1 MKKISIF
8 LMLMAFFA
16 PLAANA
22 QTEIE
27 IGTGGTT
34 TSNLPVY
41 ALYENSYSQQLFTA
55 EEIGMAGSI
64 TSISFFPTTASSYD
78 RVVDIYML
86 NVSRTAFASNTE
98 WEAVTASDL
107 VVANATIPT
116 SITNDWVTI
125 ELSTPFDYDGTSTL
139 LVAVNDHTG
148 SWNGKSFSADANM
161 TGKGI
166 YIYQDGTAY
175 DPTTITSGGYV
186 LNVRNNIKLEITAG
200 SGPTCDRPAT
210 LVVSDVTSYG
220 ATCTWE
226 SNVGN
231 YTFEYKN
238 AADSD
243 WTVVPNLTA
252 TTYTLSSLEPMTTY
266 NTRVKAICDAG
277 LESGYRTANFT
288 TKEVCP
294 DGKICI
300 GEGTATNN
308 YLPANNYYKYSLT
321 QQIYTADEIGEAGA
335 ILSIDFFK
343 ASTTAMAV
351 DLDIY
356 MVSTDKDEFS
366 GVADFVP
373 VTASD
378 LVYSGT
384 VTFADNDWTTIELDN
399 PFVYDGRSNVAI
411 MVDNNTGD
419 YEANTPFYVFNSVKN
434 QALYVYADGT
444 NYDPFAPAFS
454 YRTAQ
459 KNRIRLAIGEPP
471 ACPKPTNL
479 TVEPSWTSANLSW
492 QGTSNS
498 YEVQYRTAESSQPAE
513 GSFVDDFEDGIDQ
526 WTLLV
531 NGEGDGF
538 TRINP
543 STYFSTP
550 YPAHSGD
557 YVVVCRSYNG
567 NALSADNWMISPQLT
582 IPSTMSFWAMG
593 DPGYPETYSV
603 CVSTTGTETSNFTV
617 VQTYTENPGEW
628 TQIMV
633 DLSSYA
639 GQTGYVAFHHEAE
652 DADFLFIDDVVIGVE
667 IVPAGAWIERSTTET
682 SIELTGLT
690 LDTEYEYQVKG
701 FCEDSEES
709 EWTNI
714 LTFTTLNDK
723 DKHFVT
729 AGAWNVAGNWMPEG
743 VPTDNCFVTI
753 KAAATIPS
761 GCDAVAKEI
770 TIDGG
775 SITIQDGGQLHSG
788 NDVTATVEKNIN
800 GYTGT
805 KDNYYLIA
813 SPLYLTSTTISNV
826 QNLQSGTFDF
836 YTFDGT
842 QELEWINQNPAYN
855 TSAITTLGLGKGYL
869 YANAANLTTLS
880 FTGTVAAQLSNFTYN
895 GSTLTYDAT
904 ADPAEGNFTNWN
916 LVGNFL
922 PHNGYPYVGTVS
934 GGYVVYADEQ
944 NFYTMGDGELIVAV
958 DEYVKPA
965 EGIFVEATGASQY
978 VFWSSVSH
986 TAKSASMSMN
996 VSYQGTLVDRALLRF
1011 GEGKGLGKFQ
1021 MNPNHTKIYM
1031 PVEGKDYAVVYTEA
1045 QGEMPVSFK
1054 AEENG
1059 TYTLSFNTKDVELGY
1074 LHLIDN
1080 MTGIETDLLANPSY
1094 SFEASTTDYANRFKL
1109 MFSTGDNNSED
1120 FAFFSNGS
1128 FVINNEGN
1136 ATVQVMDVNG
1146 RILSSENING
1156 CANVNVKAAAGVY
1169 MIRLVNG
1176 SNVKVQKVVVK

>member
-22 QTEIE
+22 QNSIPFNEGFESMTSVDDLTAAGWTLSTTESGTFLAIE
-27 IGTGGTT
+27 TGASNVYEGAKSLNLDAWDASSSSSVQYLGLPLVAGNLNTLQISFAYKVSSGTIDVGYLTNATDFSTFTSLAQYSSSSSFTVKTTDLSEAPTNAARLVLKYTGWFRCYLDSFEVKELPSCQAATSITASDITATSATIAWEGEGDTWNLKYNGIEVNGISAMSYNLTSLTDGTNYTVSVQNVCSDGTT
-34 TSNLPVY
+34 T
-41 ALYENSYSQQLFTA
+41 
-55 EEIGMAGSI
+55 
-64 TSISFFPTTASSYD
+64 
-78 RVVDIYML
+78 
-86 NVSRTAFASNTE
+86 
-98 WEAVTASDL
+98 
-107 VVANATIPT
+107 
-116 SITNDWVTI
+116 DW
-125 ELSTPFDYDGTSTL
+125 TST
-139 LVAVNDHTG
+139 T
-148 SWNGKSFSADANM
+148 FR
-161 TGKGI
+161 T
-166 YIYQDGTAY
+166 
-175 DPTTITSGGYV
+175 P
-186 LNVRNNIKLEITAG
+186 EI
-200 SGPTCDRPAT
+200 
-210 LVVSDVTSYG
+210 
-220 ATCTWE
+220 
-226 SNVGN
+226 
-231 YTFEYKN
+231 
-238 AADSD
+238 
-243 WTVVPNLTA
+243 
-252 TTYTLSSLEPMTTY
+252 
-266 NTRVKAICDAG
+266 
-277 LESGYRTANFT
+277 
-288 TKEVCP
+288 CP

-300 GEGTATNN
+300 GEGTTTST
-308 YLPANNYYKYSLT
+308 YLPANNYYNYSLT

-343 ASTTAMAV
+343 ASTIAMAV

-419 YEANTPFYVFNSVKN
+419 YESNTPFYVFTSDKN
-434 QALYVYADGT
+434 QALYAQSDGT
-444 NYDPFAPAFS
+444 NFDPFAPSFS
-454 YRTAQ
+454 YRIAQ

-498 YEVQYRTAESSQPAE
+498 YAVRYRTAESSQPAE
-513 GSFVDDFEDGIDQ
+513 GSFFDDFEDGIDQ

-567 NALSADNWMISPQLT
+567 SALSADNWMISPQLT

-593 DPGYPETYSV
+593 DPNYPEIYSV

-690 LDTEYEYQVKG
+690 TDTEYEYQVKG
-701 FCEDSEES
+701 FCDDSEES

-714 LTFTTLNDK
+714 LTFTTLSDK

-788 NDVTATVEKNIN
+788 NNVTATVEKNIN
-800 GYTGT
+800 GYTGA

-813 SPLYLTSTTISNV
+813 SPLYLSSTTISNV

-855 TSAITTLGLGKGYL
+855 TSAITTMGIGKGYL

-880 FTGTVAAQLSNFTYN
+880 FTGTVKAQLNNFTYN
-895 GSTLTYDAT
+895 SSTITYDAT
-904 ADPAEGNFTNWN
+904 ADPAEGNYTNWN

-922 PHNGYPYVGTVS
+922 PHNGYPYVGTIS
-934 GGYVVYADEQ
+934 DGYVVYADEQ

-996 VSYQGTLVDRALLRF
+996 VNYQGTLVDRALLRF

-1021 MNPNHTKIYM
+1021 MNPNHTKIFM

-1059 TYTLSFNTKDVELGY
+1059 TYTLSFNTENVELSY

-1109 MFSTGDNNSED
+1109 VFATGDNNSED

-1128 FVINNEGN
+1128 FVINNEGI
-1136 ATVQVMDVNG
+1136 ATVQVIDVNG
-1146 RILSSENING
+1146 RIISSESING